1 MKPKYF
7 EVCII
12 GLGPGG
18 LGAALGLSRSPL
30 AKDTIC
36 LEAGVAAD
44 TKFCSIIEGKGCRF
58 VQPCQIITGVG
69 GASVL
74 SGGKVSVY
82 PAGRAMAGIIG
93 SESETK
99 KSLSTAFGLF
109 NQFVQL
115 IPPNIPLNIVQAA
128 VEQYAHRGFEFRYYD
143 SYLYHQSDLIS
154 GYNRMLDEILASGI
168 SVHLE
173 THVKWIKPTEEGFHI
188 SGSTGKNNAVEFFSK
203 RLILAVGRYG
213 IDLLNALD
221 PTLKLEGRPND
232 LDVGVRLEFPT
243 SIWPDINSCHN
254 DLKLHFMNART
265 FCVCK
270 DGFIAPY
277 RLNDIFLLEGHSEP
291 DIKTG
296 FTNLAI
302 TVRCPSDS
310 NLSSRAIF
318 SDIQQ
323 RLLKQSNGKPIRQQL
338 TDFLAGRPSQ
348 LEKSDKPASI
358 SYWQW
363 GSIEACLPKSVY
375 FAVRDAVGYF
385 VDKILPPNA
394 LLSVSVFAPEIDY
407 YWSKFP
413 VTNGFLSQK
422 EGVYL
427 IGDCAGHFR
436 GILQAFCSGIECVE
450 HILGVCHVQ

>member
-1 MKPKYF
+1 MKTKCF

-18 LGAALGLSRSPL
+18 LGAALSLSRSSL

-82 PAGRAMAGIIG
+82 PAGRALAGILG
-93 SESETK
+93 SEVKTE
-99 KSLSTAFGLF
+99 KSLSTTFDLF
-109 NQFVQL
+109 NQFVPL
-115 IPPNIPLNIVQAA
+115 IPPNIPPNIIQAA
-128 VEQYAHRGFEFRYYD
+128 TEQYASRGFEFRYYD

-154 GYNRMLDEILASGI
+154 GYNRMLDEILASGV

-173 THVKWIKPTEEGFHI
+173 THVKWVKPTEEGFHI
-188 SGSTGKNNAVEFFSK
+188 GGSKGNKDVEFFSK
-203 RLILAVGRYG
+203 RLIIAVGRYG
-213 IDLLNALD
+213 IDLLDTLD
-221 PTLKLEGRPND
+221 PNFKLGGQPND

-243 SIWPDINSCHN
+243 SVWPEITSCHN

-277 RLNDIFLLEGHSEP
+277 RLNDVFLLEGHSEP
-291 DIKTG
+291 DVITG

-302 TVRCPSDS
+302 TVRCPSDN
-310 NLSSRAIF
+310 NLSSRSIF

-323 RLLKQSNGKPIRQQL
+323 RLLRQSNGKPIRQQL
-338 TDFLAGRPSQ
+338 TDFLAGRPSTSG
-348 LEKSDKPASI
+348 KSNRPASI

-375 FAVRDAVGYF
+375 FAVREAVEYF
-385 VDKILPPNA
+385 VDKILPQNA
-394 LLSVSVFAPEIDY
+394 LQSVSAFAPEVDY

-413 VTNGFLSQK
+413 MSNGFRSQK

-427 IGDCAGHFR
+427 IGDCTGHFR
-436 GILQAFCSGIECVE
+436 GILQAFCSGVECVE
-450 HILGVCHVQ
+450 HIIGVSDV